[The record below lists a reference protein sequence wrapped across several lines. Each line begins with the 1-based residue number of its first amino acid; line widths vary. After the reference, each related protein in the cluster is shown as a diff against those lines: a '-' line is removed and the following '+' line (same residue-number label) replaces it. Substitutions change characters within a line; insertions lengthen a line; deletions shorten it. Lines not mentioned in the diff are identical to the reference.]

1 MKFPNEFRIA
11 RDRILGLLEHPDE
24 IEEGKKRSKIYRD
37 YLDLSLSRASIGK
50 VDGMKLGGAAVL
62 LLLAVICFFMRGG
75 VEGLAYKI
83 YIGIAA
89 VACIGGFIFG
99 SFVGVIAVAL
109 LFALVKI
116 AIEKFG
122 LLLAIVFFIAA
133 IVVLLMALREA
144 SVNKVRQ
151 ESKIRLGIPALEK
164 DFMIADR
171 EFKFE
176 LISRFAKLAEAHS
189 LTVDEYR
196 DEATRFAQKLIG
208 HYPGE
213 IEGHTYDD
221 VQMMV
226 TRAIDDRMKLNPN
239 YIKNDGLS
247 DPNRDLPF
255 LLYPEYSFY
264 DAQNGL
270 TLSGKIV
277 HGRVSRGDTLEIVG
291 NGITDRTAVV
301 SKIKTREGGKTV
313 QLERADHG
321 EVSLQFPDLKKT
333 DFVKGSA
340 VATVGSIRLT
350 DYFKAKV
357 QILEPE
363 KGEAEPIYNGT
374 LWLLQTPEDPLQ
386 SLATINFMGLKDE
399 ARPGEE
405 LFANIDLGTPLPLE
419 LHADF
424 SMSDEKKKRTILLGS
439 VVDLYQ
445 NQ

>member
-1 MKFPNEFRIA
+1 MKYPNEFRIA
-11 RDRILGLLEHPDE
+11 RDRILGLLEHPE
-24 IEEGKKRSKIYRD
+24 ETEEGKKRSQIYRD
-37 YLDLSLSRASIGK
+37 YLDLSRSLAGSGK
-50 VDGMKLGGAAVL
+50 LDELKLGGAAVL
-62 LLLAVICFFMRGG
+62 LLLAVMCYFMRGG
-75 VEGLAYKI
+75 AEGLMYKI

-89 VACIGGFIFG
+89 VACIGGFFVG
-99 SFVGVIAVAL
+99 SIIGVIAVAL
-109 LFALVKI
+109 LFGLVYV

-122 LLLAIVFFIAA
+122 MLLAIILFIAA
-133 IVVLLMALREA
+133 IVVLFMAFRE
-144 SVNKVRQ
+144 SRINKERQ
-151 ESKIRLGIPALEK
+151 ENKISRGIPALEK
-164 DFMIADR
+164 DFTIADR
-171 EFKFE
+171 NFKFE
-176 LISRFAKLAEAHS
+176 LISRFAKLAETHS
-189 LTVDEYR
+189 LTVDEYK

-213 IEGHTYDD
+213 IEGHAYDD

-226 TRAIDDRMKLNPN
+226 TRAIDQRMELNPN

-247 DPNRDLPF
+247 DLNRDLPF

-277 HGRVSRGDTLEIVG
+277 HGTVRCGDTLEIVG
-291 NGITDRTAVV
+291 NGITDRRAVV

-340 VATVGSIRLT
+340 VAAAGSIRLT

-357 QILEPE
+357 RISQPE
-363 KGEAEPIYNGT
+363 KGEAEPVYNGT
-374 LWLLQTPEDPLQ
+374 LWLLQMNEGPLQ
-386 SLATINFMGLKDE
+386 SLATVNFMGLKEE

-405 LFANIDLGTPLPLE
+405 LLANIDLGTPLPLE

-424 SMSDEKKKRTILLGS
+424 SMSDEKKERTVLIGS

-445 NQ
+445 NK